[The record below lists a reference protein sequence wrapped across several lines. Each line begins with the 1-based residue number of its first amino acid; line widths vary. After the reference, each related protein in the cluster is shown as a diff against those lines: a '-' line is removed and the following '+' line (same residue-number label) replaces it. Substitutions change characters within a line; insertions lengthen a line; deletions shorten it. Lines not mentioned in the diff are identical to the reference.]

1 MIRHRNQSHTLTCR
15 NCQHGASTRFAMIA
29 IVVAALVAIG
39 AFALYERHGKQSQPG
54 TALLERGLSP
64 GHRLLN
70 QEAGRTLPSNAPRIR
85 RADVLL
91 TRASTRFRTSKD
103 QVATLALKTRNAVA
117 TTQQEDVLD
126 VLDAALFA
134 TDGLPPGRVPPL
146 APILAAYAQIRMDGG
161 TVVAAR
167 NAARSFA
174 QLAAKDMPPP

>member
-1 MIRHRNQSHTLTCR
+1 MIRHRDPSHVLACR
-15 NCQHGASTRFAMIA
+15 NRHQGASTRFAMIA

-39 AFALYERHGKQSQPG
+39 AFALYERHAGQSEPG

-85 RADVLL
+85 RADMLL
-91 TRASTRFRTSKD
+91 TRVSTRFRTSKD
-103 QVATLALKTRNAVA
+103 QVATLALTTRNAIA
-117 TTQQEDVLD
+117 SGRQEDVLD

-134 TDGLPPGRVPPL
+134 TDGLPSGRVPPL

-174 QLAAKDMPPP
+174 QLAAEGLPPP